1 MDWLLDPLSYEFMRQ
16 ALMAGVLMGVL
27 CPIVGTYLLVQRMAL
42 LGDVVAHAVLPGLAI
57 ANFLNIPLITGAF
70 VFGMFGT
77 FVTGWI
83 RSQSK
88 VKVDA
93 AMAITLSSFF
103 SLGIILLTSLRSRFD
118 LEELL
123 FGDILS
129 IAPADVWEIGFVML
143 AVLIAVKVFYKEL
156 LFFTFDP
163 SGAEAVGL
171 PVAAINFGL
180 LAAITLTIVASMK
193 TVGFILV
200 VALMV
205 SPAAAAYLLTK
216 ELHWM
221 MAVGAGLGVFSS
233 LTGMY
238 ISYYF
243 DTPSGP
249 AIALTL
255 FACFLL
261 ALLFSPS
268 QGILTRSR
276 GQSNA

>member
-1 MDWLLDPLSYEFMRQ
+1 MDWLLDPLNYEFMRQ
-16 ALMAGVLMGVL
+16 ALTAGVLMGIL

-57 ANFLNIPLITGAF
+57 ANFLNIPLLAGAF
-70 VFGMFGT
+70 VSGMLGT

-83 RSQSK
+83 RSHSK

-93 AMAITLSSFF
+93 AMAITFSSFF
-103 SLGIILLTSLRSRFD
+103 SLGIALLTSLRSRLD

-129 IAPADVWEIGFVML
+129 IAPADVWEIGLVTL
-143 AVLIAVKVFYKEL
+143 AVSIGVKVFYKEL

-163 SGAEAVGL
+163 LGAEAVGL
-171 PVAAINFGL
+171 PVAAMNVGL
-180 LAAITLTIVASMK
+180 MAAITLTIVASIK
-193 TVGFILV
+193 AVGVILV

-221 MAVGAGLGVFSS
+221 MVVGAGLGVFSS
-233 LTGMY
+233 LAGMY
-238 ISYYF
+238 ISYYLN
-243 DTPSGP
+243 TPSGP

-276 GQSNA
+276 GQSKA